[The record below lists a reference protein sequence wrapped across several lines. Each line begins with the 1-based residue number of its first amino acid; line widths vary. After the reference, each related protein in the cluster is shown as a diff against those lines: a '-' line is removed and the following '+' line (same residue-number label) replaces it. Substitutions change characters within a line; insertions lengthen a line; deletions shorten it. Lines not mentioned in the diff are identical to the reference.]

1 MQEQENEVRWA
12 ASTINYSRF
21 KAFLRAPAV
30 LAGAARLTGLVAT
43 AEAAGAGVT
52 FESAIPRGAGDVSLS
67 VLLLVSIQIDAVIVF
82 ADTWR
87 GPEDTGLMFVMVAVT
102 VDEPFDTGL
111 DDVGAHDSE
120 EDGVSN
126 SGGGTYA
133 GNVNH

>member
-1 MQEQENEVRWA
+1 MQEQEKGPTG
-12 ASTINYSRF
+12 STMDYRRF

-43 AEAAGAGVT
+43 ADAAGAGVT

-67 VLLLVSIQIDAVIVF
+67 VLLLVSMQMDAVIVF

-126 SGGGTYA
+126 SGGGTYMKS
-133 GNVNH
+133 VNH